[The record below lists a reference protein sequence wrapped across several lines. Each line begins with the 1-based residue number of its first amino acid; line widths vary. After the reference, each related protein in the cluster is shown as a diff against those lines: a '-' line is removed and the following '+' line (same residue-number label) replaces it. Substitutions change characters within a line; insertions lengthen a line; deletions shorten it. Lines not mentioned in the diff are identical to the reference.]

1 MNTLQSTIIP
11 SYQISIQFKRP
22 PSRNDCI
29 VFSLFAAPSN
39 AFINY
44 LPSSWLKN
52 ILHSVHSLKDFMIQ
66 FTRGWTKFI
75 ETLLQ
80 MIFIDTFY
88 QQIKTAEF
96 VVNVEPLGVICLQ
109 SFTYENRAQGKWL
122 RMIMFVW
129 ANLYIWC
136 INQVWKGVNEV
147 IFCLKFT
154 HLNRW

>member
-1 MNTLQSTIIP
+1 
-11 SYQISIQFKRP
+11 
-22 PSRNDCI
+22 
-29 VFSLFAAPSN
+29 
-39 AFINY
+39 
-44 LPSSWLKN
+44 
-52 ILHSVHSLKDFMIQ
+52 MIQ

-122 RMIMFVW
+122 RMIMFV
-129 ANLYIWC
+129 
-136 INQVWKGVNEV
+136 
-147 IFCLKFT
+147 
-154 HLNRW
+154 